1 MSVATIVQPVTGN
14 ISKLYANIDAQLATA
29 SISRQFF
36 SALRMESIN
45 NARKKLL
52 DISSKLYLNAL

>member
-14 ISKLYANIDAQLATA
+14 ISKLYANIDAQLVTA